1 MLSRVFGRYSVR
13 ATLSVGASVLGLLG
27 LAFALATWQG
37 TPVAGAVPILA
48 CALVVGLFLVTRRA
62 LRRASAR
69 IDAILREEI
78 DAEPVVPT
86 CPENPTKLGSRQP
99 VRGVGAFQR
108 PTAGSRRDVGL

>member
-13 ATLSVGASVLGLLG
+13 TTLSVGASVLGLFSLG
-27 LAFALATWQG
+27 FALATWQG

-48 CALVVGLFLVTRRA
+48 CASVVGLFVVTRRA

-69 IDAILREEI
+69 IDTILREEI

-86 CPENPTKLGSRQP
+86 CPEKQKTLGSRQP
-99 VRGVGAFQR
+99 VRGVGVFQR